1 MAGIPP
7 LAGFF
12 VKYYV
17 LLEAFLAGLPL
28 LVITGLA
35 TSLLSAYYYLRVIK
49 TAMFES
55 TIGAVSIKQ
64 YLTLDR
70 LSLLILLEAAL

>member
-12 VKYYV
+12 VKYFV
-17 LLEAFLAGLPL
+17 LLEAFLAGLTL
-28 LVITGLA
+28 QVVNGLA
-35 TSLLSAYYYLRVIK
+35 TSLISAFYYLRIIK

-64 YLTLDR
+64 HLTSDR
-70 LSLLILLEAAL
+70 LFLLLLLEAVL

>member
-17 LLEAFLAGLPL
+17 LLEAFLAGLDY
-28 LVITGLA
+28 LVIIGLA
-35 TSLLSAYYYLRVIK
+35 TSLLSAFYYLRIIK

-55 TIGAVSIKQ
+55 VIGAVRIKE
-64 YLTLDR
+64 YLGFDR
-70 LSLLILLEAAL
+70 LYILLILDAAL